1 MTSGLNSKWTVAGLA
16 IALFGLPAI
25 VTAQRLLAP
34 DPGASGAIVV
44 RELSIL
50 ALTALLIWI
59 VVKGERRPLSSIG
72 LQNAGLGRSVAWGA
86 GLAAAAF
93 AVLIACLAAYS
104 VLGIHYGDGP
114 AISRALPVTL
124 LTVVRAGIS
133 EEVFYRGFA
142 IERLES
148 LIGSKW
154 IAAGV
159 SLLMFAAFHYRQ
171 GLPGIWVAF
180 LLGGVFTAF
189 YLWKRNLV
197 ATIIAHF
204 LVDFVPNV
212 LLPLLG
218 AGT

>member
-1 MTSGLNSKWTVAGLA
+1 MQKSSPGGWTIAGLA
-16 IALFGLPAI
+16 ISLLGLPAI

-34 DPGASGAIVV
+34 DPTASGAIVV

-72 LQNAGLGRSVAWGA
+72 LRAAGLGRSAAWGA
-86 GLAAAAF
+86 GLAVVAF
-93 AVLIACLAAYS
+93 AVVIACLAAYS
-104 VLGIHYGDGP
+104 AFGIHYGDGP

-124 LTVVRAGIS
+124 LAVARAGIS

-148 LIGSKW
+148 LTGSKW
-154 IAAGV
+154 IAAAV
-159 SLLMFAAFHYRQ
+159 ALLLFAAFHYRQ
-171 GLPGIWVAF
+171 GLPGVWIA
-180 LLGGVFTAF
+180 LLIGGLFTAF

-204 LVDFVPNV
+204 IVDFVPNV
-212 LLPLLG
+212 LLPFLG
-218 AGT
+218 ADA